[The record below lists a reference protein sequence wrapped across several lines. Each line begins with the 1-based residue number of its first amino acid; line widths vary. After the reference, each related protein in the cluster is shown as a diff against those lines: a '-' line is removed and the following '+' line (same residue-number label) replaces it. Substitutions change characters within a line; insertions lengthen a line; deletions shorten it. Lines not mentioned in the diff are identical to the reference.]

1 MKYEH
6 FKSVDATKTTTY
18 LTNNISLSEFI
29 KNLSRS
35 SLNYYNGA
43 FLIPE
48 ILSTTQLLCDSKG
61 KEQYRTLDVGKSISV
76 PLLFE
81 YFLVPNDS
89 STKASISKTLAFDIK
104 SSLIK
109 DPEHYILTITAKY
122 DYSQTM
128 SSSQSYKTLVDGIES
143 I

>member
-1 MKYEH
+1 M
-6 FKSVDATKTTTY
+6 FD
-18 LTNNISLSEFI
+18 
-29 KNLSRS
+29 
-35 SLNYYNGA
+35 GA

-48 ILSTTQLLCDSKG
+48 LISRTQILCDSK
-61 KEQYRTLDVGKSISV
+61 ESNQYKLLDVGKMVSI
-76 PLLFE
+76 PILFE